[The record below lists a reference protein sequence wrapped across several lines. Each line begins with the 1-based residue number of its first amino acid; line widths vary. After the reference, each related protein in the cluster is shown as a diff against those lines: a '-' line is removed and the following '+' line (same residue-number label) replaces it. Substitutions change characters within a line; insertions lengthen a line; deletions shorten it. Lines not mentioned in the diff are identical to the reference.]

1 MIDLNNLLELDPY
14 SLSKQE
20 KDKIYAEI
28 FNDLSKHHYSRC
40 SAYKKILDTLD
51 FKISK
56 QHFRKLPPVPVR
68 IFKDYDLKS
77 VNDDQIIK
85 TMTSSGTSGQNVSK
99 IYLDRFTAT
108 NQTKVLA
115 KILSNFLGTKRL
127 PMLIIDTKEI
137 LKNRNNFSARAAGI
151 LGFRTFGYDPTFALN
166 SDMTINH
173 KDIKEFLEKHKD
185 ENILSLGLRQLF
197 GSIYKVL
204 LNRPENKIKMPNATL
219 IHGGDGKLENESV
232 DTFTFRKRI
241 NESWDK

>member
-1 MIDLNNLLELDPY
+1 MINLNNLLELDPY

-99 IYLDRFTAT
+99 IYLDRYTAT

-166 SDMTINH
+166 SDMSINH

-185 ENILSLGLRQLF
+185 ENILVFGFTSIV
-197 GSIYKVL
+197 GSIS
-204 LNRPENKIKMPNATL
+204 IK
-219 IHGGDGKLENESV
+219 
-232 DTFTFRKRI
+232 FY
-241 NESWDK
+241 